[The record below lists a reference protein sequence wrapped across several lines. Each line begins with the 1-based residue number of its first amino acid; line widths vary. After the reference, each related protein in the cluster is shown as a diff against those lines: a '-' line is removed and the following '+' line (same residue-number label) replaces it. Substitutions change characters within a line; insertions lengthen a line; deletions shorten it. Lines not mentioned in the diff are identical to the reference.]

1 MKTFSIKG
9 TEWFADDD
17 GIVGLLGEIDIPEGG
32 RRGYNKTEYQG
43 RKVFVK
49 SFVEKGLPGFIR
61 NRVASR
67 GKREYDLG
75 MRLLSMSIP
84 TPKPLGYGVSRMG
97 SYIIQ
102 ELVEGETFI
111 SAYGKTRNR
120 VELLAGLAMLLKTM
134 KFHHVRHNDLHL
146 ENILL
151 VDNEFYLVDLHKM
164 RIKHSFTVQD
174 EASNLS
180 HALVGIYGDLNDEER
195 ESFFAHYGTPKIREV
210 AEQEMDRLAA
220 RWVRRKKERAFKET
234 SKILLRGNRLYIAGV
249 EDCGAG
255 IFVDLIKKDRKVRV
269 ERYTD
274 HIRKIYRDKRRLER
288 AWRTHVVLT
297 YMGLGVAPKAFYVE
311 MPHGAAQG
319 YIAMED
325 LKGTGEELDRYL
337 DRQYNSM
344 SENQKRLLEDRLSG
358 YFLMLTRKKIVH
370 KDVKACNVFVPTDGD
385 FVLLDVEDIR
395 FRALDEQALKRMLVQ
410 LNTTIP
416 KEVGTRAR
424 IRFFVKF
431 TSTMKV
437 DKRAIFSSIVKESL
451 KREIVYEGVDG
462 LVREEW

>member
-1 MKTFSIKG
+1 
-9 TEWFADDD
+9 
-17 GIVGLLGEIDIPEGG
+17 
-32 RRGYNKTEYQG
+32 
-43 RKVFVK
+43 
-49 SFVEKGLPGFIR
+49 
-61 NRVASR
+61 
-67 GKREYDLG
+67 
-75 MRLLSMSIP
+75 
-84 TPKPLGYGVSRMG
+84 
-97 SYIIQ
+97 
-102 ELVEGETFI
+102 
-111 SAYGKTRNR
+111 
-120 VELLAGLAMLLKTM
+120 
-134 KFHHVRHNDLHL
+134 
-146 ENILL
+146 
-151 VDNEFYLVDLHKM
+151 
-164 RIKHSFTVQD
+164 
-174 EASNLS
+174 
-180 HALVGIYGDLNDEER
+180 
-195 ESFFAHYGTPKIREV
+195 
-210 AEQEMDRLAA
+210 MDRLAA

-288 AWRTHVVLT
+288 AWRAHVVLT

>member
-1 MKTFSIKG
+1 MKSFSNKG
-9 TEWFADDD
+9 IEWFTDDESL
-17 GIVGLLGEIDIPEGG
+17 VFLVKEVDIPEGG
-32 RRGYNKTEYQG
+32 RRGYVKTECRG
-43 RKVFVK
+43 RKVFIK

-75 MRLLSMSIP
+75 MRLLSASIP
-84 TPKPLGYGVSRMG
+84 TPRPLGYGVSRMG

-102 ELVEGETFI
+102 ELVEGDTFI
-111 SAYGKTRNR
+111 AAYNRTENR
-120 VELLAGLAMLLKTM
+120 VDLLTRLAFLLKKM
-134 KFHHVRHNDLHL
+134 KIHHARHNDLHL

-151 VDNEFYLVDLHKM
+151 VNNEFYLVDLHKM

-195 ESFFAHYGTPKIREV
+195 ESFFAHYGTPRIREV
-210 AEQEMDRLAA
+210 VEQEMERLSA
-220 RWVRRKKERAFKET
+220 RWVRRKKERAFRET
-234 SKILLRGNRLYIAGV
+234 SMILRRDNRFYLAGM
-249 EDCGAG
+249 EGYGTGAFAG
-255 IFVDLIKKDRKVRV
+255 LIKKDRKVRI

-274 HIRKIYRDKRRLER
+274 HIRKIYRNKRRLER
-288 AWRTHVVLT
+288 AWRAHVVLA
-297 YMGLGVAPKAFYVE
+297 YMGLGIVPRVFYVE
-311 MPHGAAQG
+311 MPHGVAQG
-319 YIAMED
+319 HIAMED

-337 DRQYNSM
+337 DRRYGSM
-344 SENQKRLLEDRLSG
+344 SENQRRRLEDKLSG

-385 FVLLDVEDIR
+385 FMLLDVEDVK
-395 FRALDEQALKRMLVQ
+395 FQALDEQALKRMLVQ

-416 KEVGTRAR
+416 KGVGTRAR

-431 TSTMKV
+431 TSAMKV
-437 DKRAIFSSIVKESL
+437 DRRVIFSSIVKESL
-451 KREIVYEGVDG
+451 KREIVYEGVNG
-462 LVREEW
+462 LVRETW